1 MSFIHRE
8 PFRGG
13 ELLEPA
19 VDVDESDG
27 EVIGSVA
34 PLAQEEDPVASR
46 SRSAR
51 SGVRARCFSHSR
63 EA

>member
-1 MSFIHRE
+1 MSF
-8 PFRGG
+8 FRGG